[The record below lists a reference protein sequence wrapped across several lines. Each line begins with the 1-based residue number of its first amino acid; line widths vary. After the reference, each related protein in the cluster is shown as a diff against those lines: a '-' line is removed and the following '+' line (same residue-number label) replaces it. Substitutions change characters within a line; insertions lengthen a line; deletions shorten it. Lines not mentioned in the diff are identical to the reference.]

1 MLFSLLNNLKD
12 IVCGNVRKIVMLSIT
27 FRTISSKLYRQI
39 VGILMGTKC
48 ALLVADLFLCL
59 FLFDFILYI
68 PSTIFQLCRD
78 GSSWVKPVLS

>member
-1 MLFSLLNNLKD
+1 MWKCQKD
-12 IVCGNVRKIVMLSIT
+12 CDAFHYLSDNIFIT
-27 FRTISSKLYRQI
+27 FSSKLYRQI
-39 VGILMGTKC
+39 VGIPMGTKC

-59 FLFDFILYI
+59 FLFDLILYV